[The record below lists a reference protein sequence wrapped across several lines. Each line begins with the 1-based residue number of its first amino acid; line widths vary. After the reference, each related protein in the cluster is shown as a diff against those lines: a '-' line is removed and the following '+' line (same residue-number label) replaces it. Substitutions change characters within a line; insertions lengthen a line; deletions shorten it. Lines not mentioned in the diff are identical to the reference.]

1 MCLHSIVY
9 DAKII
14 NPKSFISPSRIAV
27 KIKQLSFI
35 SAISGD
41 IAHKKQS
48 LLKQNFS
55 KGKSLYREGMS
66 PCVRSTS
73 RPKWTRLP
81 SQQCYY
87 WRNDG
92 GCYILSFTF
101 KFDLEERYEFAYCY
115 PYSYT
120 ELQNYLS
127 SLAPELVERSIIG
140 QTLQKRNMDLLSIGE
155 GNRTIVVM
163 ARRVVLI
170 NLRVS

>member
-1 MCLHSIVY
+1 
-9 DAKII
+9 
-14 NPKSFISPSRIAV
+14 
-27 KIKQLSFI
+27 
-35 SAISGD
+35 
-41 IAHKKQS
+41 
-48 LLKQNFS
+48 
-55 KGKSLYREGMS
+55 MS

-163 ARRVVLI
+163 ARRVVSILNTVIEMAFILGVTRKLLEYHKADSQLI
-170 NLRVS
+170 LFFFIEP

>member
-1 MCLHSIVY
+1 MSELTQ
-9 DAKII
+9 
-14 NPKSFISPSRIAV
+14 N
-27 KIKQLSFI
+27 
-35 SAISGD
+35 
-41 IAHKKQS
+41 
-48 LLKQNFS
+48 LKQKLS

-163 ARRVVLI
+163 ARRVVSILNTVI
-170 NLRVS
+170 EMAFILGVTRKLLEYHKADLQQILFFFIEP

>member
-1 MCLHSIVY
+1 
-9 DAKII
+9 
-14 NPKSFISPSRIAV
+14 
-27 KIKQLSFI
+27 
-35 SAISGD
+35 
-41 IAHKKQS
+41 
-48 LLKQNFS
+48 
-55 KGKSLYREGMS
+55 MS

-163 ARRVVLI
+163 ARRVVVI
-170 NLRVS
+170 RVS